1 MKNKKIQVISLIIIF
16 LLILSTGLFYNARR
30 INNLK
35 NPPPNIILILTDDM
49 DLALMPYMENTNRLI
64 GQEGATFTNFF
75 VTSSACCPSRASI
88 LRGQYPHNTGIL
100 ENSPGFEQFYRNG
113 NVKDTVPLWLK
124 RVNYK
129 TSYLGKYMNLY
140 PAGAKRTYI
149 PPGWTDWHVFLGT
162 KSSDFYYAY
171 TTSENGKLVKY
182 EKKPE
187 DYSTDVLKGKAIDFI
202 NKSVKSRSPFFLFI
216 SVYAP
221 HGPST
226 PAPRHTDLYMDLE
239 YPQNASFHEDDISD
253 KPHIIQDIVNSNGV
267 FDVEEANDLFVRRV
281 QTMLSVDEMVAELV
295 QLLAENG
302 QLENTY
308 IIFTSDN
315 GFHMGEH
322 FLPSGKMLPY
332 EEDIRIPFLIRGP
345 DIEPG
350 STVTQMV
357 TNIDIAPTLA
367 DMAGARAAEFVDGRS
382 FRHFL
387 NAQQSETLEWRKAF
401 LVETGE
407 FDKESRVIA
416 YKGIR
421 TETFIYLEYESDEI
435 EFYDLAADPYQL
447 YNMANELDPQT
458 LSILHA
464 WLEEFRVCSMDEC
477 RRLEMIIPENIK
489 Y

>member
-1 MKNKKIQVISLIIIF
+1 MKNKKYRTISAIIIF
-16 LLILSTGLFYNARR
+16 FLILSAGLFYNARR

-35 NPPPNIILILTDDM
+35 NPPPNIIFILTDDL
-49 DLALMPYMENTNRLI
+49 DLALMPYMENTNKLI
-64 GQEGATFTNFF
+64 GQEGAAFTNFF

-100 ENSPGFEQFYRNG
+100 ENSPGFEQFYRDG
-113 NVKDTVPLWLK
+113 NVKDTVALWLK
-124 RVNYK
+124 RANYK

-162 KSSDFYYAY
+162 KSPDFYYAY
-171 TTSENGKLVKY
+171 TTSENGNLVKY

-187 DYSTDVLKGKAIDFI
+187 DYSTDVLKGKAFEFI

-221 HGPST
+221 HGPSI
-226 PAPRHTDLYMDLE
+226 PAPRHTDLFKDLE
-239 YPQNASFHEDDISD
+239 YPQNPSFHEDDISD
-253 KPHIIQDIVNSNGV
+253 KPLIIQDIVNSNGV
-267 FDVEEANDLFVRRV
+267 FDVEEANDLFIKRV
-281 QTMLSVDEMVAELV
+281 QTMQSVDEMVAELV
-295 QLLAENG
+295 QLLTENG
-302 QLENTY
+302 QLGNTY

-345 DIEPG
+345 GIEPG
-350 STVTQMV
+350 STVTKMV

-367 DMAGARAAEFVDGRS
+367 DLAGARAAEFIDGRS

-387 NAQQSETLEWRKAF
+387 NAQQPEMREWRKAF

-407 FDKESRVIA
+407 FEKESPVIA

-435 EFYDLAADPYQL
+435 EFYDLIADPHQL
-447 YNMANELDPQT
+447 HNIANELDSQT
-458 LSILHA
+458 LSILHS

-477 RRLEMIIPENIK
+477 RRLEMTIPENIK